1 MPKIKAGTLKPQ
13 IDQLKKSI
21 QEKGDALS
29 GEERRST
36 THRLKRM
43 QRKARRI
50 RTLESARTPAAP
62 KPAEETSPAADSSD
76 TDSQETTPK
85 TEA

>member
-1 MPKIKAGTLKPQ
+1 MPKMKAGTLKPQ

-21 QEKGDALS
+21 QEKGDTLA

-62 KPAEETSPAADSSD
+62 KPAEGAAPAADSSD
-76 TDSQETTPK
+76 ASPQQTRPE

>member
-62 KPAEETSPAADSSD
+62 KPTEETAAASSD
-76 TDSQETTPK
+76 ANSQETTPK